1 MQMLAVDADN
11 DLYLDPTGS
20 LARSSQLAATMQAC
34 AHAAK
39 AQMGEMIYAAD
50 QGIPNFDVVWNG
62 SPNLLQFEAAM
73 RATLLAV
80 PHVLEVK
87 VFTAAIQG
95 GKVVYSATI
104 HTEYGEG
111 VLNG

>member
-20 LARSSQLAATMQAC
+20 LVCSSELAACMQAC
-34 AHAAK
+34 AHTAK

-50 QGIPNFDVVWNG
+50 QGIPNFDVIWNG
-62 SPNLLQFEAAM
+62 APNLLQFEACM
-73 RATLLAV
+73 RSALLAV
-80 PHVLEVK
+80 EHVLEVRAFS
-87 VFTAAIQG
+87 VDIRDG
-95 GKVVYSATI
+95 EVVYSATI

-111 VLNG
+111 SLNG

>member
-11 DLYLDPTGS
+11 DLYLDPAGS
-20 LARSSQLAATMQAC
+20 LARSTELAATMQAC

-73 RATLLAV
+73 RATLLTA

-87 VFTAAIQG
+87 AFSAAIQG

-104 HTEYGEG
+104 RTEYGEG

>member
-11 DLYLDPTGS
+11 DLYLDASGS
-20 LARSSQLAATMQAC
+20 LARSAELAAVMQAC

-39 AQMGEMIYAAD
+39 AQLGEMIYAAD
-50 QGIPNFDVVWNG
+50 QGIPNFDIVWNG

-73 RATLLAV
+73 RTTLLAV
-80 PHVLEVK
+80 AHVLEVK
-87 VFTAAIQG
+87 AFTVTVIG

-104 HTEYGEG
+104 RTEYGEG
-111 VLNG
+111 LLNG